1 MSELTRRGMLGGAL
15 VLAICLSRPLT
26 ARTASFARIDLP
38 AGAMILHRRV
48 ERPLS
53 DGAMIVVARSWEVRF
68 ARSGQGA
75 VVDGRQVDCIVE
87 APAKLNGL
95 AEIERDRSTD
105 DMFPILLS
113 SDGRIVG
120 TGMPDDEGELVQA
133 VRIAS
138 DLIGHSNKSG
148 QEKETALRYL
158 AVLQAA
164 GNSVVNTLPPDLFY
178 PAGSDQHDLRKL
190 SLPNGQLGEIELIRT
205 SQRAIGQ
212 HWLDKSVRRV
222 VTRVAGTSQESREI
236 WTMRPL

>member
-1 MSELTRRGMLGGAL
+1 MSELTRRSVLGGTF
-15 VLAICLSRPLT
+15 VLALCLGRPLT
-26 ARTASFARIDLP
+26 ARAAEFVRIDLP
-38 AGAMILHRRV
+38 EGAMILHRRV

-75 VVDGRQVDCIVE
+75 VVEGRQVDCNVE
-87 APAKLNGL
+87 APAKLDGL
-95 AEIERDRSTD
+95 AEIERDRNTD

-120 TGMPDDEGELVQA
+120 SGMPDEEGDLAQA

-138 DLIGHSNKSG
+138 DLIGHSNKSA
-148 QEKETALRYL
+148 QEKEAALRYL
-158 AVLQAA
+158 AALQAA
-164 GNSVVNTLPPDLFY
+164 GNSAVNVLPPDLFY
-178 PAGSDQHDLRKL
+178 PSGGEQHDLRKL
-190 SLPNGQLGEIELIRT
+190 SLPSGQLGEIELIRT
-205 SQRAIGQ
+205 SQLAAGRL
-212 HWLDKSVRRV
+212 WLDRSVRRV